1 MVKYYPPVAS
11 MAKIVQDS
19 KAGKL
24 RMINFAEAQRL
35 QDVEDKKR
43 RGKGAPTKA
52 KDKGSWD
59 VVTASSSVDIICRAE
74 SQNSQETVASVTT
87 SAPYIY
93 LFASITHF
101 RQIISQVTTSLDSVL
116 SGVPLP
122 VLINVF

>member
-59 VVTASSSVDIICRAE
+59 AVTASSSLDIICRAE

-93 LFASITHF
+93 LSASITHF
-101 RQIISQVTTSLDSVL
+101 CQII
-116 SGVPLP
+116 
-122 VLINVF
+122 